1 MNLRKK
7 LILTIILLSY
17 FVTAMDGAVII
28 TGLEKIASELHL
40 SQSALSWVQNA
51 YVLAWGGF
59 MLLGGKLSDT
69 FGRKSILNLSFAIFG
84 MSSFIAGISSSS
96 WLLIFARFLQG
107 MGAAILAPTSLA
119 LIVDCF
125 KGMERVKAIA
135 WYSSISGLGLSVGLV
150 VGGIFA
156 GLSSWRYGF
165 FINIPIL
172 LFMLVISIIVLT
184 TKKEKKQDHA
194 LFDIKGTVLSV
205 IGIFTFVY
213 AINGARSPWLWLL
226 LSILV
231 LSIFIMVEAK
241 AEAPIMPLRL
251 FDFRRSR
258 ANFARILFSG
268 SMMGFY
274 FFISEYLQEALHLS
288 PLWIGVAFFP
298 LTLSTFIAAIE
309 VPKAI
314 RRFGNMKVL
323 FFGQLLMLS
332 GFIMMLDLN
341 RDSFYWEGIA
351 IPMLFLGFGQ
361 GLTMSP
367 LTNIGIA
374 GVGQKDT
381 GAASGIVNAA
391 HQIGCSVGLSVM
403 VSASASVSGI
413 IPTCHVAMMT
423 GLAFTILSIGTL
435 FIRKQYIT
443 RITLI
448 SKEWKR

>member
-1 MNLRKK
+1 M
-7 LILTIILLSY
+7 
-17 FVTAMDGAVII
+17 AMDGAVII

-69 FGRKSILNLSFAIFG
+69 FGRKGILNLSFVIFG
-84 MSSFIAGISSSS
+84 VSSFMAGISSSDL
-96 WLLIFARFLQG
+96 LLILARFLQG
-107 MGAAILAPTSLA
+107 VGAAILAPTSLA
-119 LIVDCF
+119 LIVDYF
-125 KGMERVKAIA
+125 KGIERVKAIA

-150 VGGIFA
+150 VGGILA
-156 GLSSWRYGF
+156 GLFSWRYGF

-172 LFMLVISIIVLT
+172 LFMLIISIKVLT
-184 TKKEKKQDHA
+184 TKKEKEKKQGRF
-194 LFDIKGTVLSV
+194 LFDMKGTVLSV

-213 AINGARSPWLWLL
+213 AINGAKVPRLWMLISL
-226 LSILV
+226 CV
-231 LSIFIMVEAK
+231 LSVFVIVEAK
-241 AEAPIMPLRL
+241 AKTPIMPLRL
-251 FDFRRSR
+251 FNFRRSR
-258 ANFARILFSG
+258 ANFARILFAG

-288 PLWIGVAFFP
+288 PLWIGIAFFP
-298 LTLSTFIAAIE
+298 LTLSTFITAIE

-323 FFGQLLMLS
+323 FLGQLLMLT

-341 RDSFYWEGIA
+341 GNSIYWVNIA
-351 IPMLFLGFGQ
+351 IPMLFLGIGQ
-361 GLTMSP
+361 GFTMSP

-374 GVGQKDT
+374 GVAQKDT

-403 VSASASVSGI
+403 VSASMSVSGI
-413 IPTCHVAMMT
+413 IQVCHVAMIT
-423 GLAFTILSIGTL
+423 GVVLTILSISIL
-435 FIRKQYIT
+435 FIQKQYIAK
-443 RITLI
+443 IALI
-448 SKEWKR
+448 LKEWKQ